1 MLISFLNHTF
11 TNVISLK
18 DGAVNSCNSYIDF
31 GMGVRVLAGDQ
42 TGYAYVENVTLD
54 DMLNAARTAARI
66 ASGKKKYGPVRLA
79 EKTLKKNYYPITTLG
94 RDQI

>member
-1 MLISFLNHTF
+1 
-11 TNVISLK
+11 
-18 DGAVNSCNSYIDF
+18 
-31 GMGVRVLAGDQ
+31 MGVRVLAGDQ

-79 EKTLKKNYYPITTLG
+79 EKNIEEKLLSDHYSLG
-94 RDQI
+94 GDQFER